1 MMKARIGIALF
12 ACLFVFALG
21 VIIGGIPTPVMAADD
36 PNAILVYI
44 NWSSD
49 AEIGAVNQIKT
60 RFEELGGVWTD
71 FTIAHDTG
79 ASVALINMITGGNP
93 PDVFILS
100 NVRERREFLK
110 RGLLRDFTEFY
121 KTLNVDDQLPKAVR
135 DAIQVDGIVTSAP
148 LAVHVDGTLFYNK
161 HVAADCGVEPTAW
174 KSLDD
179 MFNDFDKIKAKGY
192 IPLAIGGQKW
202 QIGYLFHALVAHV
215 SGELF
220 DSVYSYEPKREALSS
235 PEMREV
241 LAIMRR
247 IQENTDEGSPNRN
260 WNDTTNLVITGK
272 ALMQIHGDWMKGEFV
287 GAGQEIG
294 VDYDSMLIPGSKGVS
309 VTIDEWSF
317 LAPKTEQK
325 AQAENLL
332 FEVVYDK
339 NVQEAFSRI
348 KGCTPIRLDATEG
361 VDKHAQMVLE
371 ILKDPS
377 IQHPNP
383 HIGSDED
390 WNNAIWDIIDV
401 YWNTPGMSADETIK
415 QLEDQFDLIFF

>member
-1 MMKARIGIALF
+1 MMKGIS
-12 ACLFVFALG
+12 LFVCVFAMALS
-21 VIIGGIPTPVMAADD
+21 VVGGMTTPVMAAD
-36 PNAILVYI
+36 PGELLVYI
-44 NWSSD
+44 NWSSN

-60 RFEELGGVWTD
+60 RFVAQGGVWAD

-110 RGLLRDFTEFY
+110 RGLIRDFTEFY
-121 KTLNVDDQLPKAVR
+121 KTMKVDDQLPKAVR
-135 DAIQVDGIVTSAP
+135 DAIAVDGIVTSAP
-148 LAVHVDGTLFYNK
+148 LAVHIDGTLFYNK
-161 HVAADCGVEPTAW
+161 QVAADCGVDPTAW

-202 QIGYLFHALVAHV
+202 QIGYLFHALAAHV

-220 DSVYSYEPKREALSS
+220 DSVWSYEPKREALSS

-241 LAIMRR
+241 LSIMRR
-247 IQENTDEGSPNRN
+247 IQKNTDPGSPNRN

-287 GAGQEIG
+287 GAGKQIG
-294 VDYDSMLIPGSKGVS
+294 VDYDSMLIPGSKGVA
-309 VTIDEWSF
+309 VTIDEWSI

-332 FEVVYDK
+332 FDVVYNK
-339 NVQEAFSRI
+339 EVQEAFSRI

-361 VDKHAQMVLE
+361 VDKHAKMVLE
-371 ILKDPS
+371 ILKDPK
-377 IQHPNP
+377 IQHANP
-383 HIGSDED
+383 HIRSDED

-401 YWNTPGMSADETIK
+401 YWNSAMSADEAIK
-415 QLEDQFDLIFF
+415 QLENQFDLIF